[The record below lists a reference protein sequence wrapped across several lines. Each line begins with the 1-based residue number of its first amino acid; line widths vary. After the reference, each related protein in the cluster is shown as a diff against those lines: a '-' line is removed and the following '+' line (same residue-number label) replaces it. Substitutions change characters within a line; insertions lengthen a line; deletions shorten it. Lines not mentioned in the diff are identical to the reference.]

1 MKFSLFYFLA
11 FAAFLLKPLGQ
22 VCSTISD
29 AAFLVQASIALLV
42 LIFGGLYARL
52 LTSLQLRLLL
62 FSLVCLVVFQLTTNP
77 SGSAPFLALS
87 FLVGLPFCHLMFK
100 LKLYSKLFL
109 MTILLTIS
117 LFSLT
122 YAQINNPTFLTE
134 YSRLIDDQNFVWKFY
149 PILSVL
155 FSVYVPL
162 VNQLIN
168 PQAEIRKIVASLYF
182 ILCALLFL
190 WFAYSTFITI
200 TRTNIIVICIQIVI
214 AIFFIFLPGL
224 VRKKVFSISNLL
236 APIASVSILLL
247 VLIYYYLNSPLQAS
261 LEGYL
266 LAMQDRGGLLGDDQG
281 TLAVRATG
289 WSYIYSLFT
298 SYPLQMLLLGIDRSY
313 VDTNIIFDPGLPN
326 MIIASG
332 MANSALFLGL
342 LVVLLT
348 SSIKGC
354 VDNQIASRHDKGL
367 LSHQTIFMSIPGFII
382 FFLIS
387 GGWSTYSFLALGM
400 ACGFIPY
407 TKARSLDTRYVQKY
421 S

>member
-1 MKFSLFYFLA
+1 
-11 FAAFLLKPLGQ
+11 
-22 VCSTISD
+22 
-29 AAFLVQASIALLV
+29 
-42 LIFGGLYARL
+42 
-52 LTSLQLRLLL
+52 
-62 FSLVCLVVFQLTTNP
+62 
-77 SGSAPFLALS
+77 
-87 FLVGLPFCHLMFK
+87 
-100 LKLYSKLFL
+100 